1 VKFFFDT
8 SVLVAA
14 ILRQHMHHQPS
25 LAVYLKAEKKT
36 SCCAAHTL
44 AEVYSALT
52 RMPGAQRM
60 AGDQALFFIDEI
72 RRQLAIITLS
82 EEDYATT
89 IASAAAE
96 GVTGGTIY
104 DALLAQCALK
114 ADASTI
120 YTWDV
125 GHFRLLGAEVA
136 RRVRTP

>member
-1 VKFFFDT
+1 VKSFFDT

-14 ILRQHMHHQPS
+14 ILRQHMHHQTS

-36 SCCAAHTL
+36 ACCAAHTL

-52 RMPGAQRM
+52 HMPAAQRM
-60 AGDQALFFIDEI
+60 ASDQALFFINEI
-72 RRQLAIITLS
+72 RQRLTIITLN
-82 EEDYATT
+82 EEDYAST

-104 DALLAQCALK
+104 DALLAKCALK
-114 ADASTI
+114 ANASTI
-120 YTWDV
+120 YTWDL

-136 RRVRTP
+136 GRVRTP